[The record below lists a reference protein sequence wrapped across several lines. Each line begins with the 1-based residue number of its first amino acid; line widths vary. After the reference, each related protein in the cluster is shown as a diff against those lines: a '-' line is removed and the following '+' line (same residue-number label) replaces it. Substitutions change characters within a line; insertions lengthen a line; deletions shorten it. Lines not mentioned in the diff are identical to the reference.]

1 MRYLYGTEPID
12 LDVNSLEIPKIS
24 DEELKNRYS
33 RIKPLV
39 EIDEVTYDLRPFTFS
54 ELSGITY
61 TWNKDKDK
69 RNIVHKENL
78 EKIEDFI
85 CLHTYDYYGLFKPSI
100 EEILAQ
106 LPEKSLK
113 EADYFEIIE
122 KPETRAD
129 VFRYTTEYHISL
141 VRTYKL
147 K

>member
-1 MRYLYGTEPID
+1 MRYLYGIKPID

-85 CLHTYDYYGLFKPSI
+85 CLHTYGYYGLFKPSI

-122 KPETRAD
+122 KPETRED
-129 VFRYTTEYHISL
+129 VFRYTSEYHVSL